1 MTFSRAEK
9 TKILRLKSELTAPFS
24 VNISAIPDSLF
35 QTSVRENCIITGGAI
50 ASCFHSEKINDFD
63 LYAKDQPSLNILKSY
78 ILVDMKSDIKEMKR
92 YDIEDPENPI
102 PQAQTHMITNNAVTM
117 RGDLQFVYL
126 GTADQ
131 CRQKF
136 DFIHCMPWFD
146 IKTQKLYISRDQ
158 YDSIA
163 TKRLIL
169 NKSSEQV
176 KFRRVDKY
184 TNRGWGIDQNVYK
197 EIAANG
203 VQ

>member
-1 MTFSRAEK
+1 MTFSIAEK
-9 TKILRLKSELTAPFS
+9 TKILRLKSELTAQFS
-24 VNISAIPDSLF
+24 VKMSAISDSLF
-35 QTSVRENCIITGGAI
+35 QSQVSNNCIITGGAI

-63 LYAKDQPSLNILKSY
+63 LYAKDQPSLNALKAY
-78 ILVDMKSDIKEMKR
+78 ILEYMHKDIKEMKK
-92 YDIEDPENPI
+92 YELEVANDPI
-102 PQAQTHMITNNAVTM
+102 PPAKTHMITNNAVTM
-117 RGDLQFVYL
+117 KGDIQFVYL
-126 GTADQ
+126 GTVDQ

-163 TKRLIL
+163 TKMLIR
-169 NKSSEQV
+169 NPHSENV

-184 TNRGWGIDQNVYK
+184 INRGWGIDKNVYK
-197 EIAANG
+197 EISANN

>member
-1 MTFSRAEK
+1 MTFSIAEK
-9 TKILRLKSELTAPFS
+9 TKILRLKSELTAQFS
-24 VNISAIPDSLF
+24 VKMSAISDNLF
-35 QTSVRENCIITGGAI
+35 QTYVRENCIITGGAI

-63 LYAKDQPSLNILKSY
+63 LYAKDQSSLNILKSY
-78 ILVDMKSDIKEMKR
+78 ILVDMKADIKEMKR
-92 YDIEDPENPI
+92 YDIEDVDNPI
-102 PQAQTHMITNNAVTM
+102 PEAQTHMITNNAVTM

-131 CRQKF
+131 CRLKF

-169 NKSSEQV
+169 NQSSEQV

-184 TNRGWGIDQNVYK
+184 INRGWGIDQTVYK
-197 EIAANG
+197 EIAING

>member
-1 MTFSRAEK
+1 MTFTIAEK
-9 TKILRLKSELTAPFS
+9 TKILRLKSELTAQFS
-24 VNISAIPDSLF
+24 VKMSAIPDSLF
-35 QTSVRENCIITGGAI
+35 QTYVRENCIITGGAI

-78 ILVDMKSDIKEMKR
+78 ILADMKADIKEMKR
-92 YDIEDPENPI
+92 YDVEDSENPI
-102 PQAQTHMITNNAVTM
+102 PEAQTHMITNNAVTM

-163 TKRLIL
+163 TKKMIL
-169 NKSSEQV
+169 NKSSENV
-176 KFRRVDKY
+176 KFGRVNKY
-184 TNRGWGIDQNVYK
+184 VDRGWGIDQTVYK

-203 VQ
+203 LQ

>member
-1 MTFSRAEK
+1 MTFSIAEK
-9 TKILRLKSELTAPFS
+9 TKILRLKSELTAQFS
-24 VNISAIPDSLF
+24 VKMSAISDSLF
-35 QTSVRENCIITGGAI
+35 QTYVRENCIITGGAI

-78 ILVDMKSDIKEMKR
+78 ILESMKADIKEMKA
-92 YDIEDPENPI
+92 YDIEDSI
-102 PQAQTHMITNNAVTM
+102 PQAKTHMITNNAVTM

-146 IKTQKLYISRDQ
+146 IKTQKLYISKDQ

-163 TKRLIL
+163 TKRLL
-169 NKSSEQV
+169 VNPLGEPAKY
-176 KFRRVDKY
+176 RRMDKY
-184 TNRGWGIDQNVYK
+184 TKRGWAIDLELMK
-197 EIAANG
+197 RALEEI
-203 VQ
+203 Q